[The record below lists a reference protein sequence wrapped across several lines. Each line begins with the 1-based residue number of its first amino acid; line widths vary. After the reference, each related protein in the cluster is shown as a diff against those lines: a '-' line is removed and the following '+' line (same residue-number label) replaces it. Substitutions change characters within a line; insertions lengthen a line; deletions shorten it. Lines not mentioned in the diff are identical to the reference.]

1 MISLLY
7 WMWVLYRQEDRRL
20 KREIPTVRDLWDLAE
35 NLHHNAVLFPTGK
48 KTREFLK
55 RKALFYHCSFTSDR
69 QETNQV
75 PVQTGIFF
83 IVFLDTGKSKRSKTP
98 PSASLDFRFICRIK
112 LQVGGIV
119 DKSTGWM
126 KLTYFQS
133 FLAACK
139 TCRLSTSQRKWKI
152 KPSQKAIFWN
162 LQMEA
167 EIF

>member
-1 MISLLY
+1 M
-7 WMWVLYRQEDRRL
+7 
-20 KREIPTVRDLWDLAE
+20 AE

-55 RKALFYHCSFTSDR
+55 RKALSHHCSFTSDR

-119 DKSTGWM
+119 DKSTG
-126 KLTYFQS
+126 
-133 FLAACK
+133 
-139 TCRLSTSQRKWKI
+139 
-152 KPSQKAIFWN
+152 
-162 LQMEA
+162 
-167 EIF
+167 